1 MDRTSHRLTIRTLTL
16 SGFVVD
22 ADPFLQWFDP
32 QRLRSIHFRGE
43 CIDAGFWL
51 PPAMQKVTVRCPRKI
66 DLEPVPVGI
75 LSLNLP
81 KDLSVVEL
89 ENGQKVHEVVFG
101 DSAVRM
107 GQL

>member
-1 MDRTSHRLTIRTLTL
+1 
-16 SGFVVD
+16 
-22 ADPFLQWFDP
+22 
-32 QRLRSIHFRGE
+32 
-43 CIDAGFWL
+43 
-51 PPAMQKVTVRCPRKI
+51 MQKVTVRCPRKI